1 MRGRKDL
8 KTSRAGI
15 ALLALL
21 AMGMAAPLHAQEERL
36 DSVKVNGHMR
46 RFKMVL
52 PEGLKADAPLVFVL
66 HGYGS
71 SYIKRKTYMHDA
83 ALAHGFALCVLDG
96 LSDPKGKRSWNV
108 GYPQQ
113 AGWREDPVS
122 NLCKLAEVVQRRYKL
137 SRQNTFL
144 TGMSNGGDVCY
155 LLAYRNQT
163 TFRALASVSGQLM
176 DDIYKGPSPKRP
188 VPFMEIHG
196 TADPTSRF
204 DGDMANAGGW
214 GRYLPVPLAVGA
226 MVAHNR
232 CTEERIE
239 KRAGLTPD
247 NGHSVT
253 IHRYAGGDKDCAVLF
268 YAIEG
273 ARHSWHQ
280 ADIDTG
286 EEIWR
291 FFMQYLR

>member
-1 MRGRKDL
+1 MRGRKGL

-83 ALAHGFALCVLDG
+83 ALAHGFALCVPDG

-113 AGWREDPVS
+113 AGWLEDPVS

-155 LLAYRNQT
+155 LLAYQPDHLQGLG
-163 TFRALASVSGQLM
+163 FGV
-176 DDIYKGPSPKRP
+176 
-188 VPFMEIHG
+188 G
-196 TADPTSRF
+196 TADGRHLQRAVAQAAGALHGDSRHGRPHF
-204 DGDMANAGGW
+204 ALRRRHGQRGRMGPLSARAAGRGGH
-214 GRYLPVPLAVGA
+214 GRPQPL
-226 MVAHNR
+226 
-232 CTEERIE
+232 
-239 KRAGLTPD
+239 
-247 NGHSVT
+247 
-253 IHRYAGGDKDCAVLF
+253 HRRKD
-268 YAIEG
+268 
-273 ARHSWHQ
+273 
-280 ADIDTG
+280 
-286 EEIWR
+286 
-291 FFMQYLR
+291 